1 MMDKIPKSQ
10 DQRLDDQ
17 LSEFTDQLLSA
28 ENGIKAQETMNDGE
42 LDGLKKSILRVK
54 AAARMARPGPEVSA
68 RVRARLLIEWKQQA
82 RQRQPERLL
91 FKRFAWPFSRLA
103 LAGSL
108 AILLILGF
116 TTIFLPTTSPLMG
129 TADGLQAWAPLFI
142 LAGIA
147 LIIVLVW
154 LDRHR

>member
-1 MMDKIPKSQ
+1 MMDNIPKSQ

-28 ENGIKAQETMNDGE
+28 ENEIKAQETMNDGE
-42 LDGLKKSILRVK
+42 LDAFTKSALRVK

-68 RVRARLLIEWKQQA
+68 RVRARLLKEWKQQA
-82 RQRQPERLL
+82 RQPERLS
-91 FKRFAWPFSRLA
+91 FKRFIWPFSRLA

-108 AILLILGF
+108 AILLILGT
-116 TTIFLPTTSPLMG
+116 TTIFLPNTTPLMG

-142 LAGIA
+142 LVGIA

-154 LDRHR
+154 FDRHR